1 MAAVAV
7 LVLIA
12 AAARGDPGTVR
23 FPEGTTHGFLI
34 LRSLQ
39 GQTLA
44 HGELTAFPKGDGME
58 SRLSWR
64 FRDGSLQ
71 DEWVTYL
78 QKPVLK
84 LLGYKQIQR
93 GPSFPADVEVA
104 FTREPSRYGVKQ
116 RERGKKETEELSGTI
131 ELPDDVYNGMT
142 ATILNNLAKDEVRR
156 ATCSRSRPSRA
167 W

>member
-12 AAARGDPGTVR
+12 AAARGDPVTVR

-71 DEWVTYL
+71 DE
-78 QKPVLK
+78 
-84 LLGYKQIQR
+84 G
-93 GPSFPADVEVA
+93 
-104 FTREPSRYGVKQ
+104 
-116 RERGKKETEELSGTI
+116 
-131 ELPDDVYNGMT
+131 
-142 ATILNNLAKDEVRR
+142 
-156 ATCSRSRPSRA
+156 
-167 W
+167 